1 MKKAKKKTRSKGK
14 KSNVPKILLG
24 LAVLGGATYL
34 GYQYWWLPR
43 QAAKEPKPEDRVDT
57 PTSEQVINTAI
68 QNVDQV
74 PANIAPAKL
83 SPIGTPY
90 SQINYNARIFY
101 GDKGAE
107 VKYIQDILNKTSKL
121 LNLTAA
127 TRGYTMPVVTA
138 DGIFGK
144 KTYAL
149 LKAYFDESIL
159 KNGVTPK
166 IATAK
171 YQQQAGTVPI
181 DATAQSFGSG
191 VFSSVFSGLTN

>member
-1 MKKAKKKTRSKGK
+1 MKKARKKTSKGK
-14 KSNVPKILLG
+14 KSNAPKIILG
-24 LAVLGGATYL
+24 LAAIGGAAYL
-34 GYQYWWLPR
+34 GYKYWWLPR
-43 QAAKEPKPEDRVDT
+43 QAAKEQAPADRVDQ

-90 SQINYNARIFY
+90 SQINYNAKIFY

-107 VKYIQDILNKTSKL
+107 VKYVQDILNKTSKL

-149 LKAYFDESIL
+149 LDAYFDASVL

-166 IATAK
+166 IAQAK
-171 YQQQAGTVPI
+171 YYQQAKDVPI
-181 DATAQSFGSG
+181 ETTAQSFGSG
-191 VFSSVFSGLTN
+191 IFSNVFSGLTN